1 MSDNLETN
9 NVDQSTISEP
19 TISASVNP
27 ASINP
32 ESVST
37 PNSVP
42 ENNTGLTSFTPEEVA
57 VPTPAP
63 TTTEPVSPI
72 ENLAKKEVVTRPLL
86 WGVVVFLI
94 SFSFV
99 IGAVTVYRYYQDQNE
114 PVQDAVILPATTP
127 VITTPAATTQSSIDA
142 TPVSTDTKV
151 QADAI
156 SAEVQSIDTDIEG
169 DVLSDSSLGL

>member
-27 ASINP
+27 VSINP
-32 ESVST
+32 ESAST

-63 TTTEPVSPI
+63 TVTEPVSPI

-86 WGVVVFLI
+86 WGVVVFLV
-94 SFSFV
+94 FFALV
-99 IGAVTVYRYYQDQNE
+99 IGAVSVYRYYQDQDK
-114 PVQDAVILPATTP
+114 PVEDASILPATTP
-127 VITTPAATTQSSIDA
+127 ANTQSTLDT